1 MEELEI
7 MIRLL
12 NPSPNRWELL
22 FQEQKMMSESKGKA
36 NSMRR
41 GLWGK
46 GKCAELICF

>member
-1 MEELEI
+1 

-12 NPSPNRWELL
+12 NLVQIGGELL

>member
-1 MEELEI
+1 

-12 NPSPNRWELL
+12 NLVQIGGELL
-22 FQEQKMMSESKGKA
+22 FQEQKMMSESKGEA

-46 GKCAELICF
+46 GKSAELICF